1 MCMSSQSYFKSVMYA
16 LVTGGTRGIG
26 RAITEA
32 LLKEGYNVAVLY
44 HGSEDKAKELKEKGV
59 LTVRCDV
66 GDRNQVK
73 KAKEEISNHFP
84 RLDVLVN
91 NAGIWYLMP
100 FEQFDEEKYERMLR
114 VNLNGTIYVT
124 YEFLSLLKKSS
135 AASIINIASNAGI
148 GTAAEG
154 TTFYAITK
162 AGIIILTRRLAFEL
176 GKYGIRVNAVA
187 PGWIETD
194 MTLGNKSDEEKEKLR
209 ELFRNKTVLHTTGKP
224 EDIAN
229 IVVFLASEKARYIT
243 GQVIVADGGRI
254 DNLTHSV

>member
-1 MCMSSQSYFKSVMYA
+1 MYA

-32 LLKEGYNVAVLY
+32 FLKEGYKVIVLY
-44 HGSEDKAKELKEKGV
+44 RGSEDKAKELREKGAI
-59 LTVRCDV
+59 TIKCDV
-66 GDRNQVK
+66 GDRNQVRK
-73 KAKEEISNHFP
+73 VREEVEKITP
-84 RLDVLVN
+84 QLDVLVN

-100 FEQFDEEKYERMLR
+100 FENFDEEKYQEMLR
-114 VNLNGTIYVT
+114 VNLNGVIYVT
-124 YEFLSLLKKSS
+124 YEFLPLLKKSRS
-135 AASIINIASNAGI
+135 ASIINIASNAGI

-162 AGIIILTRRLAFEL
+162 AGVIILTRRLAFEL

-187 PGWIETD
+187 PGWVETD
-194 MTLGNKSDEEKEKLR
+194 MTLGGKSEEEKEKLR
-209 ELFRNKTVLHTTGKP
+209 EVFRNKTMLHTTGKP

-229 IVVFLASEKARYIT
+229 IVVFLASDKARYIT

>member
-1 MCMSSQSYFKSVMYA
+1 MYS

-32 LLKEGYNVAVLY
+32 FLKEGYKVIVLY
-44 HGSEDKAKELKEKGV
+44 RGSEERAKELREKGV
-59 LTVRCDV
+59 ITIKCDV
-66 GDRNQVK
+66 GDRNQVR
-73 KAKEEISNHFP
+73 KAREEVEKITSQ
-84 RLDVLVN
+84 LDVLVN

-100 FEQFDEEKYERMLR
+100 FENFDEEKYEAMLR
-114 VNLNGTIYVT
+114 VNLNGVIYVT
-124 YEFLSLLKKSS
+124 HEFLPLLKRSKSP
-135 AASIINIASNAGI
+135 SIINLASNAGI

-162 AGIIILTRRLAFEL
+162 AGVIILTRRLAFEL

-194 MTLGNKSDEEKEKLR
+194 MTLGGKSEEEKEKLR
-209 ELFRNKTVLHTTGKP
+209 ESFRNRTMLHTTGKP

-229 IVVFLASEKARYIT
+229 IVVFLSSDKARYIT

-254 DNLTHSV
+254 DNLTHSI

>member
-1 MCMSSQSYFKSVMYA
+1 MYA

-32 LLKEGYNVAVLY
+32 FLKEGYKVIVLY
-44 HGSEDKAKELKEKGV
+44 RGSEDKAKELREKGV
-59 LTVRCDV
+59 VTIKCDV
-66 GDRNQVK
+66 GDRNQVR
-73 KAKEEISNHFP
+73 KAREEVEKITP
-84 RLDVLVN
+84 QLDVLVN

-100 FEQFDEEKYERMLR
+100 FENFDEEKYQEMLR
-114 VNLNGTIYVT
+114 VNLNGVIYVT
-124 YEFLSLLKKSS
+124 YEFLPLLKRSKS
-135 AASIINIASNAGI
+135 ASIINIASNAGI
-148 GTAAEG
+148 GTAFEG

-162 AGIIILTRRLAFEL
+162 AGVIILTRRLAFEL

-194 MTLGNKSDEEKEKLR
+194 MTVGGKSEEEKEKIK
-209 ELFRNKTVLHTTGKP
+209 ENIRNRTMLHTTGKP

-229 IVVFLASEKARYIT
+229 IVVFLASDKARYIT
-243 GQVIVADGGRI
+243 GQVIVVDGGRI